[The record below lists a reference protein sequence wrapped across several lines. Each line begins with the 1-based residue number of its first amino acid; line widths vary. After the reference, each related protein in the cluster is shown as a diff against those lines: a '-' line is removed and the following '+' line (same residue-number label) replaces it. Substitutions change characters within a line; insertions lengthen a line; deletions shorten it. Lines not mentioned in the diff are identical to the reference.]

1 MTVPAPDIAALK
13 LARTRR
19 IGPVT
24 YTALLNRFGTA
35 AAALEALPDLAAKGG
50 GKAPTPPSDA
60 AIQQELEAIDGAG
73 CKLLVRGNTD
83 FPPLLEQL
91 EDCPAVLTLRGN
103 ASLLT
108 KHSIAM
114 VGARNASTVGRKLAS
129 TLAAGLG
136 QQGMVVSSGLA
147 RGIDAAAHM
156 GALASGTIAVVAGGM
171 DKIYPRENEKLYW
184 QIVEQGAILAEMPW
198 GAQPSAHLFPRRN
211 RIVSGLSLGVIV
223 VEAAKRS
230 GSLITARLAGEQ
242 GRQVYAIPGNPM
254 DPRAAGGNHLIRE
267 GAILIR
273 DADDVIE
280 DLRPSLRGLAMPPTN
295 FRNLP
300 HQGGNVETDTAA
312 RETVL
317 NALSTVPVHVDE
329 IIRDTGLG
337 ADIIA
342 AVTLELELAGK
353 LERHAGGRLALAA

>member
-1 MTVPAPDIAALK
+1 MSLSPSDLAALT

-24 YTALLNRFGTA
+24 YTALLNRFGSA
-35 AAALEALPDLAAKGG
+35 AAALEALPSLAKKGG
-50 GKAPTPPSDA
+50 GKAPVPPSNA
-60 AIQQELEAIDGAG
+60 AIQQELEQIEAAD
-73 CKLLVRGNTD
+73 CRLLVRGNAD
-83 FPPLLEQL
+83 FPALLEQL
-91 EDCPAVLTLRGN
+91 EDCPPVLTLRGN
-103 ASLLT
+103 ASLLA
-108 KHSIAM
+108 KHSVAM
-114 VGARNASTVGRKLAS
+114 VGARNASTVGRKLAA
-129 TLAAGLG
+129 TLASGLG
-136 QQGMVVSSGLA
+136 QHGIVVSSGLA
-147 RGIDAAAHM
+147 RGIDAAAHV

-171 DKIYPRENEKLYW
+171 DRIYPRENEDLYW
-184 QIVEQGAILAEMPW
+184 QIAQQGAILAEMPW
-198 GAQPSAHLFPRRN
+198 GARPSAHLFPRRN

-223 VEAAKRS
+223 VEAAQRS
-230 GSLITARLAGEQ
+230 GSLITARMAGEQ

-280 DLRPSLRGLAMPPTN
+280 DLGPSMQGVAMPPSGFKN
-295 FRNLP
+295 APPLP
-300 HQGGNVETDTAA
+300 ADIETDQAA
-312 RETVL
+312 RTAVL
-317 NALSTVPVHVDE
+317 NALSTVPVHVDD